1 MVPVGVVLLLRAA
14 RGRAGDHGHGARGE
28 VVAMVAHTVDLG
40 MKLEKW
46 FQPADGG

>member
-40 MKLEKW
+40 TELEKC

>member
-14 RGRAGDHGHGARGE
+14 RGHAGDHGHGARGE

-40 MKLEKW
+40 MKLEK
-46 FQPADGG
+46 

>member
-1 MVPVGVVLLLRAA
+1 MVPVGVVLLLCAA